1 MGRWDLLRAGAM
13 TAEEQT
19 GCGADD
25 VESIGSED
33 DWDILLALVQIQ
45 PPGTL
50 PLAIWTH
57 RLSDKDDRCRLAA
70 RLAIHGWLVEV
81 MERANGEWEGRP
93 AGRPYEWRV
102 ASGSLLASLL
112 RTTMGSGGQGFYC
125 HPAHSDYSPVWCTA
139 VVR

>member
-19 GCGADD
+19 RCGADD
-25 VESIGSED
+25 VEAIGSED
-33 DWDILLALVQIQ
+33 DRDILLALVQIQ

-81 MERANGEWEGRP
+81 MERANGEWVAARYLL
-93 AGRPYEWRV
+93 PY
-102 ASGSLLASLL
+102 
-112 RTTMGSGGQGFYC
+112 
-125 HPAHSDYSPVWCTA
+125 
-139 VVR
+139 